1 MSLKGNVS
9 CWALYPFQST
19 MHHFSPALKGTL
31 KISNNN
37 FKLGKL
43 LRFFFNLSPMQLG
56 LQELVIPSEQY
67 GKYVDLV
74 SRTVNCTPL
83 CWYSLCRFLL
93 KWTHVEFFFPCLMQ
107 TFLKVKAWVEAFSA
121 HCCSASVQLH
131 VFCSFRWARLIRE
144 VQPVE
149 KGHVVL
155 TAEPA
160 DEPVLNTSFSAPC
173 CV

>member
-1 MSLKGNVS
+1 
-9 CWALYPFQST
+9 

-74 SRTVNCTPL
+74 SRTVNC
-83 CWYSLCRFLL
+83 
-93 KWTHVEFFFPCLMQ
+93 
-107 TFLKVKAWVEAFSA
+107 
-121 HCCSASVQLH
+121 
-131 VFCSFRWARLIRE
+131 ARLCA
-144 VQPVE
+144 
-149 KGHVVL
+149 G
-155 TAEPA
+155 TAY
-160 DEPVLNTSFSAPC
+160 VGFC
-173 CV
+173 

>member
-9 CWALYPFQST
+9 CWALYPFQSM

-74 SRTVNCTPL
+74 SRTVNCVRL
-83 CWYSLCRFLL
+83 CAGTAYVGFCWS
-93 KWTHVEFFFPCLMQ
+93 KLM
-107 TFLKVKAWVEAFSA
+107 
-121 HCCSASVQLH
+121 
-131 VFCSFRWARLIRE
+131 
-144 VQPVE
+144 
-149 KGHVVL
+149 
-155 TAEPA
+155 
-160 DEPVLNTSFSAPC
+160 
-173 CV
+173 